1 MSANA
6 TVLIFA
12 LYLAMVGF
20 GIWLACT
27 LVFAVVRI
35 SRALES
41 AGRCLEEIT
50 KAYVDRNGTPG
61 R

>member
-1 MSANA
+1 MNASALPIILGA
-6 TVLIFA
+6 I
-12 LYLAMVGF
+12 YLAMVVF

-41 AGRCLEEIT
+41 ASRCLEEIT
-50 KAYVDRNGTPG
+50 QAYINRAPG